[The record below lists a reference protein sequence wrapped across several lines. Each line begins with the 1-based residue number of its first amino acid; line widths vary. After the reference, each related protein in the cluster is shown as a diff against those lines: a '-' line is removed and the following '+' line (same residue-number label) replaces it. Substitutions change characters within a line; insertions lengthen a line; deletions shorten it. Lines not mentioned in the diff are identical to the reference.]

1 MTEFEART
9 VEAIRSSWDCKT
21 SSVAE
26 DVHSLL
32 EIIDTLAASKPPKG
46 HIIDD
51 TGTVRKVLG
60 TLPLTADGCVIGPV
74 EGTYAR
80 VWNNDQWSNNAEL
93 YIRDD
98 GRWGAMFGPQWRPL
112 ECCYSTREAAEA
124 ARKEAI

>member
-1 MTEFEART
+1 MTEAQARET
-9 VEAIRSSWDCKT
+9 ASKII
-21 SSVAE
+21 AAY
-26 DVHSLL
+26 DVPGAVRDALMWQIATAL
-32 EIIDTLAASKPPKG
+32 LAASKPPPG